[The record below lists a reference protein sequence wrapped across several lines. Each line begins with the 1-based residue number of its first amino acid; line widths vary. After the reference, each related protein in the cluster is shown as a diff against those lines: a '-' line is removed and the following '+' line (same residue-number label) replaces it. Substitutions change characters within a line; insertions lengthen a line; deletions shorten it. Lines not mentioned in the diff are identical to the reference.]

1 MNDDVKKLKKRLRA
15 VIFLTVLIF
24 CAAGGSVY
32 AWFTLSGMA
41 STNVT
46 PMGGSISNGDA
57 SLLISTSRLGPFDKN
72 CELVLDGNP
81 DTLKPLSTADLDH
94 FYRAIAQNKDGIA
107 VLYEAEDSQVDEDAL
122 HGTVYLKCENA
133 PCDVYFDAENLNVGS
148 DAQSLAAMRLG
159 IRCMALVDEFE
170 SNLSVTA
177 TTVAWFSIADRARVR
192 TMSLDIISG
201 VDLRMDLDAHDTIE
215 AYKKTLSFEEIASR
229 IQKEKGFSMK
239 EVPLEPVTTIDQRSF
254 TFESG
259 AAASAKSGAYLEFT
273 LHFMAAKDMIVHLTS
288 ADSSKNIR
296 DGTAILSDTSSLSE
310 AMRISF
316 EADGICYV
324 YDPGLGDTMTKTTSA
339 RTFGLLPSEQM
350 ILNENNAMFSLKEG
364 EDKAV
369 LVHIWLEG
377 TDPLCTDELKSAEY
391 AIRLRFTG
399 TDSSNQA
406 FDH

>member
-1 MNDDVKKLKKRLRA
+1 
-15 VIFLTVLIF
+15 
-24 CAAGGSVY
+24 
-32 AWFTLSGMA
+32 
-41 STNVT
+41 
-46 PMGGSISNGDA
+46 
-57 SLLISTSRLGPFDKN
+57 
-72 CELVLDGNP
+72 
-81 DTLKPLSTADLDH
+81 
-94 FYRAIAQNKDGIA
+94 
-107 VLYEAEDSQVDEDAL
+107 
-122 HGTVYLKCENA
+122 
-133 PCDVYFDAENLNVGS
+133 
-148 DAQSLAAMRLG
+148 
-159 IRCMALVDEFE
+159 
-170 SNLSVTA
+170 
-177 TTVAWFSIADRARVR
+177 
-192 TMSLDIISG
+192 
-201 VDLRMDLDAHDTIE
+201 
-215 AYKKTLSFEEIASR
+215 
-229 IQKEKGFSMK
+229 
-239 EVPLEPVTTIDQRSF
+239 
-254 TFESG
+254 
-259 AAASAKSGAYLEFT
+259 
-273 LHFMAAKDMIVHLTS
+273 MAAKDMIVHLTS

-339 RTFGLLPSEQM
+339 RTFGLLLSEQM

>member
-1 MNDDVKKLKKRLRA
+1 
-15 VIFLTVLIF
+15 
-24 CAAGGSVY
+24 
-32 AWFTLSGMA
+32 
-41 STNVT
+41 
-46 PMGGSISNGDA
+46 
-57 SLLISTSRLGPFDKN
+57 
-72 CELVLDGNP
+72 
-81 DTLKPLSTADLDH
+81 
-94 FYRAIAQNKDGIA
+94 
-107 VLYEAEDSQVDEDAL
+107 
-122 HGTVYLKCENA
+122 
-133 PCDVYFDAENLNVGS
+133 
-148 DAQSLAAMRLG
+148 
-159 IRCMALVDEFE
+159 
-170 SNLSVTA
+170 
-177 TTVAWFSIADRARVR
+177 
-192 TMSLDIISG
+192 
-201 VDLRMDLDAHDTIE
+201 
-215 AYKKTLSFEEIASR
+215 
-229 IQKEKGFSMK
+229 MK

-399 TDSSNQA
+399 TNSSNQA

>member
-1 MNDDVKKLKKRLRA
+1 MKE
-15 VIFLTVLIF
+15 
-24 CAAGGSVY
+24 
-32 AWFTLSGMA
+32 
-41 STNVT
+41 TNSQKQSDSMRSRVRT
-46 PMGGSISNGDA
+46 SI
-57 SLLISTSRLGPFDKN
+57 LLL
-72 CELVLDGNP
+72 LL
-81 DTLKPLSTADLDH
+81 
-94 FYRAIAQNKDGIA
+94 
-107 VLYEAEDSQVDEDAL
+107 
-122 HGTVYLKCENA
+122 
-133 PCDVYFDAENLNVGS
+133 
-148 DAQSLAAMRLG
+148 
-159 IRCMALVDEFE
+159 ALVA
-170 SNLSVTA
+170 VTA
-177 TTVAWFSIADRARVR
+177 TTVAWFSIADKARVR

-229 IQKEKGFSMK
+229 IQVEKGFSMK

-324 YDPGLGDTMTKTTSA
+324 YDPGLGDTMTQTTSA

>member
-1 MNDDVKKLKKRLRA
+1 
-15 VIFLTVLIF
+15 
-24 CAAGGSVY
+24 
-32 AWFTLSGMA
+32 
-41 STNVT
+41 
-46 PMGGSISNGDA
+46 
-57 SLLISTSRLGPFDKN
+57 
-72 CELVLDGNP
+72 
-81 DTLKPLSTADLDH
+81 
-94 FYRAIAQNKDGIA
+94 
-107 VLYEAEDSQVDEDAL
+107 
-122 HGTVYLKCENA
+122 
-133 PCDVYFDAENLNVGS
+133 
-148 DAQSLAAMRLG
+148 
-159 IRCMALVDEFE
+159 
-170 SNLSVTA
+170 
-177 TTVAWFSIADRARVR
+177 
-192 TMSLDIISG
+192 MSLDIISG

-254 TFESG
+254 TFENGSAAISKKRCISG
-259 AAASAKSGAYLEFT
+259 VYASLYGSEGY
-273 LHFMAAKDMIVHLTS
+273 
-288 ADSSKNIR
+288 DSTFDECRQFENIR